1 MTEHFKAPE
10 KIQLSDEE
18 IANLSDAQFKTLV
31 IKMLTELVE
40 SVQKPDEK
48 MKAML
53 RETKENVQ
61 GTNSDGKETGTQING
76 VDHKEESNIQPE
88 KNEETRIRKN
98 EERLRN
104 LQDILK
110 RSNIRITGV
119 PEGEEEEHEI
129 ESLFEQIMEENF
141 PNLAK
146 EIDFQEVQEAQRVP
160 KKLDPRRNILRHIII
175 TLKIRR
181 ES

>member
-1 MTEHFKAPE
+1 MKEQIKAPE
-10 KIQLSDEE
+10 KIQLSEEE

-40 SVQKPDEK
+40 FVQKPDEK

-61 GTNSDGKETGTQING
+61 GTNSDVKETGTQIKG
-76 VDHKEESNIQPE
+76 VDQKEERNIQPE
-88 KNEETRIRKN
+88 KNEDTRIQKN

-110 RSNIRITGV
+110 RSNIRIIGV
-119 PEGEEEEHEI
+119 PEGEEEE
-129 ESLFEQIMEENF
+129 Q
-141 PNLAK
+141 
-146 EIDFQEVQEAQRVP
+146 
-160 KKLDPRRNILRHIII
+160 KLKTYLN
-175 TLKIRR
+175 K
-181 ES
+181 